1 MFFLKTKMGSI
12 PEQALRQLNRVK
24 TFCVCIIYDE
34 EYFSQNTEFKTI
46 IGKFNQ
52 RLKKLNELL
61 LDLVPE
67 EQLLEQMKISP
78 LLNILQETNYGPE
91 IDTLNSLYDT
101 LSDILS
107 VFIEKNFQ
115 GFRILKEERFKET
128 SYIILDLSRQLAKIY
143 YKLIKSK

>member
-143 YKLIKSK
+143 YKLIKFK